1 MNILKVATDN
11 NYPINS
17 SVNMIMDYL
26 QSEEQDSSYNIND
39 VPSKYK
45 VYITSDYA
53 NTCRK
58 LQLNPSYI
66 SDFIR
71 GLRATGGILL
81 SISPLSQTPNA
92 YVQAI
97 IALPDTVS
105 AKNNMENIGIVSLSE
120 NIPHLHVES
129 SNELDSFFS

>member
-1 MNILKVATDN
+1 MNILKIATDN

-26 QSEEQDSSYNIND
+26 KSKEQDSSYNMAD

-45 VYITSDYA
+45 VYTTSDYA
-53 NTCRK
+53 DTCRK

-81 SISPLSQTPNA
+81 SISPLSCNSNA

-97 IALPDTVS
+97 IALPDTAS
-105 AKNNMENIGIVSLSE
+105 AKTNMENIGIVSLTE
-120 NIPHLHVES
+120 NIPHLHVDS
-129 SNELDSFFS
+129 ANELDSFFS